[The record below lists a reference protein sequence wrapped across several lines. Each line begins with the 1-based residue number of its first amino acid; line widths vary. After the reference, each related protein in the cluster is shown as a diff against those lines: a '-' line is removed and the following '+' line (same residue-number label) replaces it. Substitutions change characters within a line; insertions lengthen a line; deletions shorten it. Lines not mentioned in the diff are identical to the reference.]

1 MKLKETE
8 RRGRVL
14 IPILCVILVLLCC
27 GCQQSENK
35 TSGPSEILVDEFG
48 FNKGVGVIK
57 VTAEEHEYLIFVCSG
72 KYGFQVVHNEGC
84 PCKEKE
90 VGE

>member
-1 MKLKETE
+1 MKRIETE
-8 RRGRVL
+8 RQGRVL
-14 IPILCVILVLLCC
+14 IPVLCVILGLLCC

-35 TSGPSEILVDEFG
+35 ACEPSEILVDDFG
-48 FNKGVGVIK
+48 FESGVGVIK
-57 VTAEEHEYLIFVCSG
+57 VTADEHEYLIFMVNG
-72 KYGFQVVHNEGC
+72 KYGIQVVHNEGC